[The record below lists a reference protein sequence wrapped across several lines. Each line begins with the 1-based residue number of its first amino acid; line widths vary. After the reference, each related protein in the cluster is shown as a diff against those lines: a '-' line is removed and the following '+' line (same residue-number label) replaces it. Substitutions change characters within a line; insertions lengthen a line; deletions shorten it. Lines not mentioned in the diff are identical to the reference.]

1 MLNES
6 DRDFYRRQG
15 YLLVPGVFSAEEIG
29 ELRRVTDRLVTEARE
44 VSASDAVYDLAPGNG
59 PGRPLV
65 RRIKDPETQD
75 PSFAGAARNDRLLD
89 IVAALLGP
97 AVRFDHGKL
106 NFKPPGG
113 QATVEWHQDWAYYPH
128 TNDDILAVGIM
139 LEDCT
144 PENGPLM
151 VLPGS
156 HRGPIY
162 DHHHDGVFVGALDP
176 DELAAA
182 AGRAVALTGKA
193 GACTFHHV
201 RTVHGSSENIGDSVR
216 PLLLFSYA
224 AVDAWPLVGPVDLAE
239 FDQRILRG
247 RPTLSPRQEALP
259 VRIPLPGVSEADSI
273 FEDQAAVRGKSFGID
288 AGAGIQ
294 TAGT

>member
-1 MLNES
+1 MLNDR
-6 DRDFYRRQG
+6 DRDFYRREG
-15 YLLVPGVFSAEEIG
+15 YLLVPEVFSATEIA
-29 ELRRVTDRLVTEARE
+29 ELRRATDRLVAEARQ
-44 VSASDAVYDLAPGNG
+44 VSASNAVYDLAPGHG
-59 PGRPLV
+59 PDRPLV
-65 RRIKDPETQD
+65 RRIKHPETRD
-75 PSFAGAARNDRLLD
+75 PVFARAARNDRLLD
-89 IVAALLGP
+89 IVSALVGP

-113 QATVEWHQDWAYYPH
+113 QASVEWHQDWAFYPQ
-128 TNDDILAVGIM
+128 TNDDMLAVGIM

-156 HRGPIY
+156 HKGRIY

-176 DELAAA
+176 DDLGTE

-201 RTVHGSSENIGDSVR
+201 RTVHGSTENKADSVR

-224 AVDAWPLVGPVDLAE
+224 AVDAWPLVEPIDLSE

-247 RPTLSPRQEALP
+247 QPALTPRQEALP
-259 VRIPLPGVSEADSI
+259 VRIPLPRVSEADSI
-273 FEDQAAVRGKSFGID
+273 FEDQAAVRGKSFGGD
-288 AGAGIQ
+288 AVAATQAAGR
-294 TAGT
+294 